1 MNDLLQP
8 LLLSGVASSYL
19 ASLLNQPKFPA
30 WARMVVVFVVCV
42 GAAYVQHLQH
52 PADGIDLSARVAL
65 VFGSALLLYNNAIK
79 SLGGEWLTNNVTPDA
94 IRGLFRDL
102 ISSESSSAS
111 NPLGTPYDRLTALK
125 ALKDSLPEETYEAK
139 LQEILREV

>member
-19 ASLLNQPKFPA
+19 AALLNQPKFPK
-30 WARMVVVFVVCV
+30 WARLVVVFVVCL

-52 PADGIDLSARVAL
+52 PQDGLDLSARVAL

-79 SLGGEWLTNNVTPDA
+79 HLGGEWLTNAVTPDA
-94 IRGLFRDL
+94 IRGLLRGMVGMPAQAP
-102 ISSESSSAS
+102 SVAA
-111 NPLGTPYDRLTALK
+111 RLRALEALK
-125 ALKDSLPEETYEAK
+125 GDLTEEEYAAK
-139 LQEILREV
+139 RAAILGEV